1 MKFEV
6 KSYGKSDLAMGIYP
20 DAPSPSAALRRL
32 NREMK
37 VHPVM
42 KTFINKNRPAY
53 TPKQVRVILHELV
66 VP

>member
-6 KSYGKSDLAMGIYP
+6 KSYGKSVLAMEIYP
-20 DAPSPSAALRRL
+20 DAPSPKAALRRL

-42 KTFINKNRPAY
+42 KTFINPRKLSY